1 MIYKPEITEKIIG
14 AAVEV
19 HKVLGPGLLESVY
32 EECLCYELKRLNLSF
47 ERQKQLPVIYK
58 GINFKVGYKMD
69 VVVCNSVVVEL
80 KCVDV
85 ILPIHEAQLLT
96 YLKLS
101 HIHIGLLLNFKSRYL
116 KQGLKRMINTINS
129 VSP

>member
-1 MIYKPEITEKIIG
+1 MIYKPELTEKIIG

-19 HKVLGPGLLESVY
+19 HKVLGPGLLESIY
-32 EECLCYELKRLNLSF
+32 EECLCYELRKLKLSV
-47 ERQKQLPVIYK
+47 ERQKKLPVVYK
-58 GINFKVGYKMD
+58 GIHFSFGYKMD
-69 VVVCNSVVVEL
+69 LVVCNKVVVEL

-85 ILPIHEAQLLT
+85 IMPIHEAQLLT

-101 HIHIGLLLNFKSRYL
+101 DINVGLILNFKSPIL

>member
-1 MIYKPEITEKIIG
+1 MIYKPELTEKIIG

-19 HKVLGPGLLESVY
+19 HKVLGPGLLESIY
-32 EECLCYELKRLNLSF
+32 EECLCYELHRLNLSF
-47 ERQKQLPVIYK
+47 ERQKQIPITYK
-58 GINFKVGYKMD
+58 GIHFDFGYKMD
-69 VVVCNSVVVEL
+69 LVVCNKVVVEL
-80 KCVDV
+80 KCVDL

-101 HIHIGLLLNFKSRYL
+101 QIQIGLLVNFKSRFL
-116 KQGLKRMINTINS
+116 KQGLKRMINTLDS

>member
-1 MIYKPEITEKIIG
+1 MIYEPELTEKIIG

-19 HKVLGPGLLESVY
+19 HKILGPGLLESVY
-32 EECLCYELKRLNLSF
+32 EECLCYELRKLKLSF

-58 GINFKVGYKMD
+58 GMRFQCGYKMD
-69 VVVCNSVVVEL
+69 VVVCNKVILEL

-101 HIHIGLLLNFKSRYL
+101 HTQIGLLLNFKTPFL
-116 KQGLKRMINTINS
+116 KQGLKRMINTVNS